1 VKLGVKDTIWMV
13 ALAGEHTAEQIVAVP
28 GSNQMDPRFSPDGR
42 WLAYASEGEAA
53 KSRLQVY
60 VEPLPRTG
68 AKYQV
73 TRDGGDMPAWSP
85 DGGRLFYRD
94 PNSRGV
100 VSVQIQ
106 SRPSFSFGDPIE
118 HFGGGVVSEPGYDVL
133 SAGSIVV
140 PLQVDGRV
148 EPRPHQQINV
158 VLNWFRRN
166 EAGGSAHPTTN
177 AVTDSVVA
185 SVTGTRP

>member
-1 VKLGVKDTIWMV
+1 
-13 ALAGEHTAEQIVAVP
+13 
-28 GSNQMDPRFSPDGR
+28 MDPRSSPHGR